1 MAPLGLRR
9 LATLPLLLAAASCW
23 APQPRPEDWLQVGF
37 RDPEQTFRTY
47 QTAFATDQVD
57 LEYRCLSVG
66 MKQAQGIDSA
76 TYRIARDEL
85 LGSVP
90 GLKRV
95 AAAKIRRSWPVDDGR
110 WRLIAQVEVLWID
123 KFLLVELVREEF
135 FEVYSGNERVLDG
148 FADFDE
154 LVILDDSTEPPI
166 LWAGVDAADP
176 LGLQPA
182 LDPASVDELR
192 VGREWKID
200 SLVPLTEADA
210 EALIE
215 G

>member
-1 MAPLGLRR
+1 MLSNGLRS
-9 LATLPLLLAAASCW
+9 LATISLLPGLTACW
-23 APQPRPEDWLQVGF
+23 APRPSPEDWLQVGF
-37 RDPEQTFRTY
+37 RSPEQTFRTY

-85 LGSVP
+85 LASVP

-95 AAAKIRRSWPVDDGR
+95 AAAEIRRSWAVDEER
-110 WRLIAQVEVLWID
+110 WRLIAHVEVLWID
-123 KFLLVELVREEF
+123 KYLLVDLVREEF
-135 FEVYSGNERVLDG
+135 FEVYAGPERVLDG
-148 FADFDE
+148 FAAFDE
-154 LVILDDSTEPPI
+154 IVVLDDSVAPPI

-176 LGLQPA
+176 LGLAPP
-182 LDPASVDELR
+182 LDPAGVTELR

-200 SLVPLTEADA
+200 ALVPLED
-210 EALIE
+210 EQALELI
-215 G
+215 GG